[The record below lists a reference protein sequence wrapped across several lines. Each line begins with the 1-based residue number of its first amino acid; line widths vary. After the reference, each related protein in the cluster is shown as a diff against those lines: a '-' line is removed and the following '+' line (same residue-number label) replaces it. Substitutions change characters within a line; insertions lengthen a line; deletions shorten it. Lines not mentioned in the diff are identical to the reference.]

1 MALFGSGFP
10 GTRLSGGSSALC
22 GILGEAVGIQTAF
35 TVGSDDFQRA
45 VRLGDAGEL
54 DVPRTIAAL
63 IAISAASSCRGSAPG
78 PQRLAQS
85 VGNGVVPEPA
95 DPLAD
100 SRVSRLPTRWRSA
113 AAEGLSHIGLS

>member
-1 MALFGSGFP
+1 MAAAWLD
-10 GTRLSGGSSALC
+10 SAAHAA
-22 GILGEAVGIQTAF
+22 GI
-35 TVGSDDFQRA
+35 FQRGGPDHA
-45 VRLGDAGEL
+45 PFRWREASRPKPPAGRRLQG
-54 DVPRTIAAL
+54 VPETPFL
-63 IAISAASSCRGSAPG
+63 CRGHSTG

-95 DPLAD
+95 DPPTD